1 VWPSGAEGK
10 EKEEQELE
18 QAVYIV
24 AILG

>member
-24 AILG
+24 AIL